1 MKALIFFGVAAAAL
15 HTCDKDAKQVLAP
28 CVEQKIAQFGEEACE
43 NGANVKEYIF
53 REKTVYVFDPGK
65 CGADMTSEVI
75 DKGCTTIGYLGGFTG
90 NREVEGEKFDG
101 AASYVR
107 TVWGDTN

>member
-1 MKALIFFGVAAAAL
+1 MKALIFFGMAAAAM
-15 HTCDKDAKQVLAP
+15 TKCNKDSPEVLAP
-28 CVEQKIAQFGEEACE
+28 CVEQKIAGFGAQACE

-53 REKTVYVFDPGK
+53 HEKTVYVFDPGT

-90 NREVEGEKFDG
+90 NTQIEGENFDK
-101 AASYVR
+101 ASYVR
-107 TVWGDTN
+107 TVWGEEE